1 MSRYDPRIAVRRLFS
16 DTWGYDVSKDED
28 QAVKATGGSS
38 TYGEI
43 MPTALDRLI
52 ESLDPE
58 PEDVFFDLGSGLGK
72 VILQVAMTVE
82 LRQCIGIELVESRH
96 RAAMAALARARAAGY
111 LETEDVRF
119 RKADILRARLTGA
132 TILYTCSTAFP
143 EGFMMRVAERV
154 AGLREGVRLVTLQE
168 LDENPWFD
176 TEEVLRLD
184 MSWKRRT
191 KVHVYRLT
199 RSRRC

>member
-1 MSRYDPRIAVRRLFS
+1 MTRFDPRIAVRRLFS

-28 QAVKATGGSS
+28 LAVKATGGSS

-43 MPTALDRLI
+43 MPAALDHLI
-52 ESLDPE
+52 DALEPE

-72 VILQVAMTVE
+72 VILQVAMTVQVE
-82 LRQCIGIELVESRH
+82 QCIGIELVESRH
-96 RAAMAALARARAAGY
+96 REAMAALARARAAGY
-111 LETEDVRF
+111 LRTEDVRF

-154 AGLREGVRLVTLQE
+154 ANLAEGVRLVTLQE
-168 LDENPWFD
+168 LDDNPWFER
-176 TEEVLRLD
+176 EELLRLD
-184 MSWKRRT
+184 MSWRRRS